1 MPSNEPSTDLIKAV
15 AVTAELCGRTF
26 SEGAARVFVEDLIA
40 YPEHQVLAALK
51 RCRREV
57 RGALTV
63 QDVVSRLD
71 DGRPGPEEAWAMIP
85 KDEGTSV
92 VWTAEMAD
100 ALGVA
105 RPLLAEGDLVAARVA
120 FRERYVRIV
129 AEARDAGRP
138 VDWTLSEGHDR
149 RGVERVV
156 REAVDKGRLTLARG
170 RQYVPA
176 LPAPSGQVAALLG
189 SAVKAIGVQP

>member
-1 MPSNEPSTDLIKAV
+1 MPSSALLEAV
-15 AVTAELCGRTF
+15 AVTAELCGRTYTAP
-26 SEGAARVFVEDLIA
+26 AARVFIHDLGA
-40 YPEHQVLAALK
+40 YPEHQVMAALK

-57 RGALTV
+57 RGVLTV

-85 KDEGTSV
+85 KDERGSV

-100 ALGVA
+100 AMGVA
-105 RPLLAEGDLVAARVA
+105 MPLLLEGDAVAARVA

-129 AEARDAGRP
+129 ADARDAGRP
-138 VDWTLSEGHDR
+138 VDWSLSEGHDR

-156 REAVDKGRLTLARG
+156 REAVDKGRLTLKRG

-176 LPAPSGQVAALLG
+176 LPAPSAEVAALLER
-189 SAVKAIGVQP
+189 AVVAIGTTP

>member
-1 MPSNEPSTDLIKAV
+1 MPSTDLIKAV

-26 SEGAARVFVEDLIA
+26 SEGAARVFVDDLA
-40 YPEHQVLAALK
+40 SYPEHQVMAALK

-57 RGALTV
+57 RGVLTV

-71 DGRPGPEEAWAMIP
+71 DGRPAPEEAWAMIP
-85 KDEGTSV
+85 KDEGGSV

-100 ALGVA
+100 AMGVA
-105 RPLLAEGDLVAARVA
+105 MPLLLEGDAVAARVA
-120 FRERYVRIV
+120 FRERYVRVV
-129 AEARDAGRP
+129 ADARDAGRP
-138 VDWTLSEGHDR
+138 VDWSLSEGHDR

-156 REAVDKGRLTLARG
+156 REAVDKGRLSLDRG

-176 LPAPSGQVAALLG
+176 LPAPSSEVAALLG
-189 SAVKAIGVQP
+189 HAFTAIGVAP

>member
-1 MPSNEPSTDLIKAV
+1 MTPSTDLIKAV

-26 SEGAARVFVEDLIA
+26 SEGAARVFLDDLSGF
-40 YPEHQVLAALK
+40 PEHQVLVALK

-57 RGALTV
+57 RGVLTV

-85 KDEGTSV
+85 KDERGSV

-100 ALGVA
+100 AMGVA
-105 RPLLAEGDLVAARVA
+105 MPLLLEGDAVAARVA
-120 FRERYVRIV
+120 FRERYVRVV
-129 AEARDAGRP
+129 ADARDAGRQ

-149 RGVERVV
+149 RGVEHVV

-176 LPAPSGQVAALLG
+176 LPAPSAEIAALLG
-189 SAVKAIGVQP
+189 AVVKAIGVTP

>member
-1 MPSNEPSTDLIKAV
+1 MPSTDLIKAV

-26 SEGAARVFVEDLIA
+26 SEPAARVFVEDLA
-40 YPEHQVLAALK
+40 SYPEPQVMGALK
-51 RCRREV
+51 RCRKEV
-57 RGALTV
+57 RGVLTV

-85 KDEGTSV
+85 KDEAGSV

-100 ALGVA
+100 AMGVA
-105 RPLLAEGDLVAARVA
+105 MPLLLEGDAVAARVA
-120 FRERYVRIV
+120 FRERYVRVV
-129 AEARDAGRP
+129 ADARDAGRT
-138 VDWTLSEGHDR
+138 VDWSLSEGHDR

-176 LPAPSGQVAALLG
+176 LPAPSAEVAALLG
-189 SAVKAIGVQP
+189 SAFKAIGVTS

>member
-1 MPSNEPSTDLIKAV
+1 MPSTDLIKAIM
-15 AVTAELCGRTF
+15 VTTELCGRTLTAP
-26 SEGAARVFVEDLIA
+26 AASVFVDDLSA
-40 YPEHQVLAALK
+40 YPEHQVMAALK

-71 DGRPGPEEAWAMIP
+71 DDRPGPEEAWAMIP
-85 KDEGTSV
+85 KDEFASV

-105 RPLLAEGDLVAARVA
+105 MPLLLEGDAVAARVA
-120 FRERYVRIV
+120 FRERYVRVV

-138 VDWTLSEGHDR
+138 VDWTLSQGHDR

-170 RQYVPA
+170 RQFVPA
-176 LPAPSGQVAALLG
+176 LPAPSAEISALLG
-189 SAVKAIGVQP
+189 GAVKAIGSAL